1 VKGILLFLFSVFIAA
16 ISQIMLKKSANKQY
30 KKKMAEYLNPL
41 VISAYGIF
49 FVSSFLTM
57 AAYQWIPLSIGPV
70 LESTGYIFVSVLGYI
85 FLKEKMGRKKMFGM
99 VMILIGILIFYVGY

>member
-1 VKGILLFLFSVFIAA
+1 
-16 ISQIMLKKSANKQY
+16 
-30 KKKMAEYLNPL
+30 
-41 VISAYGIF
+41 
-49 FVSSFLTM
+49 M

-99 VMILIGILIFYVGY
+99 LMILIGILIFYVGY

>member
-1 VKGILLFLFSVFIAA
+1 
-16 ISQIMLKKSANKQY
+16 
-30 KKKMAEYLNPL
+30 MAEYLNPL

-49 FVSSFLTM
+49 FVSSLLTM

>member
-1 VKGILLFLFSVFIAA
+1 
-16 ISQIMLKKSANKQY
+16 
-30 KKKMAEYLNPL
+30 
-41 VISAYGIF
+41 
-49 FVSSFLTM
+49 M